1 MHLQKIYNTIS
12 EYNETRIL
20 RLKNIFKQ
28 YQFSE
33 DDFNDIYNFIHINRL
48 NTNWYQIINEYYKI
62 DEKILDRATFFDLEY
77 FKAIC
82 KYSNLD
88 LSYNENTLI
97 THFLINQE
105 FEGAVFLYEFKEVRD
120 NFEPEYFSDLVGED
134 VVNKFM
140 YIKNIKNF

>member
-1 MHLQKIYNTIS
+1 MHLQKVYDTIS

-20 RLKNIFKQ
+20 RLKSIFNQ

-48 NTNWYQIINEYYKI
+48 DINWYQIINEYYEI
-62 DEKILDRATFFDLEY
+62 NEKILDRATFFDIEY

-82 KYSNLD
+82 NNSKLD
-88 LSYNENTLI
+88 LSYNQNTLI
-97 THFLINQE
+97 THFLINEE
-105 FEGAVFLYEFKEVRD
+105 FEGAVFLYGFKEVKD